1 MTFDMDYIPSTPKN
15 ETEWMLQWGDA
26 PHDFN
31 KDHVYAVQDAIDKL
45 SEQSKYCIEA
55 IFYERLAYSELGQRL
70 GVSKPHAWRLSK
82 RAIAELQRLLLNDHS
97 INMRYQMFD
106 CWDDAAQ
113 AIVDDMDHF
122 LPSGAALM
130 DHLHFYQ
137 KKLAKHVREH
147 EEIPI
152 ELFTD
157 LGDAACSHL
166 KNMGEWNA
174 EAMGRLLV
182 SKQHDYGHQNILMFG
197 HTGIAIRMCDKIAR
211 LFTLTESEAEAQ
223 NESIVDSWRDLV
235 GYAVIALM
243 LWNDTFTLEL
253 RH

>member
-1 MTFDMDYIPSTPKN
+1 MTFDLDYLPAKPAD
-15 ETEWMLQWGDA
+15 EREWLLQWGEA
-26 PHDFN
+26 PHDFST
-31 KDHVYAVQDAIDKL
+31 DHIHAVQDAIEKL
-45 SEQSKYCIEA
+45 SEQSRYCIEA
-55 IFYERLAYSELGQRL
+55 IFYERVPYSQLGKRL

-122 LPSGAALM
+122 LPSAATTM
-130 DHLHFYQ
+130 EHLRFYQ
-137 KKLAKHVREH
+137 KKLAQHVRDH
-147 EEIPI
+147 QEIPI

-157 LGDAACSHL
+157 LGDTACSHL
-166 KNMGEWNA
+166 KNMGEWEA
-174 EAMGRLLV
+174 DAMGRLLI
-182 SKQHDYGHQNILMFG
+182 SKQHDYGHGNILMFG

-211 LFTLTESEAEAQ
+211 LFTLTESDAEAQ
-223 NESIVDSWRDLV
+223 NESLIDSWRDLV

-243 LWNDTFTLEL
+243 LWNNTFTLEL
-253 RH
+253 RG

>member
-1 MTFDMDYIPSTPKN
+1 MTFDMDYMAARPKN
-15 ETEWMLQWGDA
+15 ETEWLLQWGEA
-26 PHDFN
+26 PIDFN
-31 KDHVYAVQDAIDKL
+31 REHIYAVQDAIDKL
-45 SEQSKYCIEA
+45 SPQSKYCIEA
-55 IFYERLAYSELGQRL
+55 IFYEGVPYSKLGSRL

-82 RAIAELQRLLLNDHS
+82 KAIAELQRLLLNDHS

-113 AIVDDMDHF
+113 SIVDDMDHF
-122 LPSGAALM
+122 LPSGAAIM
-130 DHLHFYQ
+130 DHLAAYQ
-137 KKLAKHVREH
+137 NKLAKHVRDH

-157 LGDAACSHL
+157 LGDIACSHL

-182 SKQHDYGHQNILMFG
+182 SKQHDYGHNNILMFG

-211 LFTLTESEAEAQ
+211 LFTLTGSEAEAQ
-223 NESIVDSWRDLV
+223 NESIIDSWRDLV

-243 LWNDTFTLEL
+243 LWNNTFTLEL

>member
-1 MTFDMDYIPSTPKN
+1 MTFDMDYMAARPKN
-15 ETEWMLQWGDA
+15 ETEWLLQWGEA
-26 PHDFN
+26 PIDFSRE
-31 KDHVYAVQDAIDKL
+31 HIYAVQDAIDKL
-45 SEQSKYCIEA
+45 SPQSKYCIEA
-55 IFYERLAYSELGQRL
+55 IFYEGVPYSQLGGRL

-82 RAIAELQRLLLNDHS
+82 KAIAELQRLLLNDHS

-113 AIVDDMDHF
+113 AILEDMDHF
-122 LPSGAALM
+122 LPSGAATM
-130 DHLHFYQ
+130 DHLSAYQ
-137 KKLAKHVREH
+137 KKLAKHVRDH

-157 LGDAACSHL
+157 LGDIACSHL

-197 HTGIAIRMCDKIAR
+197 HTGIAIRMCDKVAR
-211 LFTLTESEAEAQ
+211 LFTLTESETEAQ
-223 NESIVDSWRDLV
+223 NESLIDSWRDLV

-243 LWNDTFTLEL
+243 LWNNTFTLEL
-253 RH
+253 RR